1 MKITIPNLST
11 DISIFGKVNLVDLL
25 AFTKH
30 ISLMLKS
37 GIALPEA
44 IEILEKQTTH
54 SSFKDLLQKIHQ
66 EIANGQP
73 LYKALAKF
81 PHVFDAFYINLIKVA
96 EESGS
101 LEKNLDY
108 MATHIKKQHE
118 FSNKVKGSFLY
129 PSIVLGLALVVGVGL
144 SIFVLPKLIDLFASL
159 DVELP
164 LSTKILLFFAH
175 VMRDY
180 GMFIFVGLISLLVLI
195 RYAITTKQIRP
206 FWHSFLLT
214 LPIFGIFI
222 QNIQLAS
229 IFRNLGTMLGVG
241 VPISTALDAQYDT
254 TTNVVYKN
262 ILEHVKTGVKKG
274 KSIEDVLSVNN
285 KKIIPLIVTR
295 MIGVGEK
302 TGKLDETFIY
312 LGDYFEDE
320 VDDASKNLSTVLEP
334 IILIIVG
341 LIVAFIAISIIGP
354 IYQFTGSVKR

>member
-1 MKITIPNLST
+1 MRLPNLSSE
-11 DISIFGKVNLVDLL
+11 ISLFGKVSLVDLL

-54 SSFKDLLQKIHQ
+54 SSFKSLLQKVHQ

-73 LYKALAKF
+73 LHKALIKF

-108 MATHIKKQHE
+108 LAIHLKKQHE
-118 FSNKVKGSFLY
+118 FSNKVRGALLY
-129 PSIVLGLALVVGVGL
+129 PSIVLGVALVVGIGL

-164 LSTKILLFFAH
+164 LSTKILLFFAQ

-180 GMFIFVGLISLLVLI
+180 GIYILVGMIASI
-195 RYAITTKQIRP
+195 MIIKYAITTRFIKP
-206 FWHSFLLT
+206 FWHSFLLHV
-214 LPIFGIFI
+214 PIFGVFI

-229 IFRNLGTMLGVG
+229 MFRNLGTMLGVG
-241 VPISTALDAQYDT
+241 VPISAAIDAQFDT
-254 TTNVVYKN
+254 TTNCVYKN
-262 ILEHVKTGVKKG
+262 ILEHIKTGVRKG
-274 KSIEDVLSVNN
+274 KSIEEVLSID
-285 KKIIPLIVTR
+285 KKKHMPLIAIR

-302 TGKLDETFIY
+302 TGKLDETFVY

-320 VDDASKNLSTVLEP
+320 VDEASKNLSTVLEP
-334 IILIIVG
+334 IILIVVG

-354 IYQFTGSVKR
+354 IYQFTGSIKR

>member
-1 MKITIPNLST
+1 MKLPNINS
-11 DISIFGKVNLVDLL
+11 DIIFFGNVSSVDVL

-44 IEILEKQTTH
+44 VEILGKQTSH
-54 SSFKDLLQKIHQ
+54 SGFKKLLLKIHK

-73 LYKALAKF
+73 FYKALSEF
-81 PHVFDAFYINLIKVA
+81 PRAFDSFYINLIKIA

-108 MATHIKKQHE
+108 LAVHLKKQRE
-118 FSNKVKGSFLY
+118 FTSKVRGALLY
-129 PSIVLGLALVVGVGL
+129 PSIVLGVAFVASIGL
-144 SIFVLPKLIDLFASL
+144 SVFVLPKLIDLFNSL

-164 LSTKILLFFAH
+164 LSTKILLFFAQ

-180 GMFIFVGLISLLVLI
+180 GIFIIAGIVLLALVLRFLISTRVV
-195 RYAITTKQIRP
+195 KP
-206 FWHSFLLT
+206 HWHAFLLS
-214 LPIFGIFI
+214 LPIFGGFI

-229 IFRNLGTMLGVG
+229 MFRNLGTMLGVG
-241 VPISTALDAQYDT
+241 LPISTALDAQYDT
-254 TTNVVYKN
+254 STNCVYKD
-262 ILEHVKTGVKKG
+262 ILAKMKTGIGKG
-274 KSIEDVLSVNN
+274 KSIEDVLSN
-285 KKIIPLIVTR
+285 KNSKFMPLVAVR

-302 TGKLDETFIY
+302 TGKLDETFVY

-320 VDDASKNLSTVLEP
+320 VDDASKNLSVVLEP
-334 IILIIVG
+334 VILIIVG

-354 IYQFTGSVKR
+354 IYQFTGSIKR